1 MEELKSNRKEHVIVF
16 SKVIK
21 AGKRV
26 YYLDVK
32 QNRSGELFLT
42 ITESKRKTTEDDNDS
57 QVQYEKHKIFLY
69 QEDFDKF
76 KDGFAEALGYINS
89 WNASHPDE
97 YRRQI
102 KLHNSIKKNNSNEI
116 NQTRTDEGQTDDFSF
131 DNSKYNVEM
140 DF

>member
-76 KDGFAEALGYINS
+76 KDGFAEDLGYINS

-102 KLHNSIKKNNSNEI
+102 QRYNSMKKDDSTAFT
-116 NQTRTDEGQTDDFSF
+116 QTRTDEGQTDDFSF

>member
-57 QVQYEKHKIFLY
+57 LVQYEKHKIFLY

-102 KLHNSIKKNNSNEI
+102 QRYNSMKKGDSTAFT
-116 NQTRTDEGQTDDFSF
+116 QTRTDEGQTDDFSF
-131 DNSKYNVEM
+131 DNSTYNVEM
-140 DF
+140 DY

>member
-69 QEDFDKF
+69 QEDFENFMNGMQDAINF
-76 KDGFAEALGYINS
+76 IREGNSQALKEENESGS
-89 WNASHPDE
+89 
-97 YRRQI
+97 I
-102 KLHNSIKKNNSNEI
+102 KLDI
-116 NQTRTDEGQTDDFSF
+116 DF
-131 DNSKYNVEM
+131 
-140 DF
+140 

>member
-76 KDGFAEALGYINS
+76 KDGFAEALGYISS

-97 YRRQI
+97 Y
-102 KLHNSIKKNNSNEI
+102 NSMKKDDSTAFT
-116 NQTRTDEGQTDDFSF
+116 QTRTDEGQTDDFSF